1 MRAKA
6 VGVMGLSLDDF
17 LDLTP
22 SQFID
27 ILIEW
32 SKHEEEKYKNE
43 WEQTRLILY
52 VTALPHLK
60 DPEKHTLQSLFPMRW
75 DKKPVQPKPST
86 RERFEE
92 VKRKWK

>member
-32 SKHEEEKYKNE
+32 SKHEEEKYKSQ
-43 WEQTRLILY
+43 WEQTRFLGYIT
-52 VTALPHLK
+52 VLPHL
-60 DPEKHTLQSLFPMRW
+60 EKNKKHSPQSLFPMPW
-75 DKKPVQPKPST
+75 DKKPEQPKPST